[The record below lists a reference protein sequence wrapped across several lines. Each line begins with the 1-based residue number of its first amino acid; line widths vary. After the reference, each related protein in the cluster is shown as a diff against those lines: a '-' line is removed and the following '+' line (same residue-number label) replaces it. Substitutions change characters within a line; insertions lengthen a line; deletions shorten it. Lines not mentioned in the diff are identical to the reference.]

1 MHSWLSATF
10 SRPAADDAGRAGGTI
25 HPGSYQGEDALSISE
40 RTAKAQ
46 RLLQMLAGPLWVH
59 FRDLY
64 DDRGQLIS
72 HSRTQPGLLVTC
84 K

>member
-1 MHSWLSATF
+1 M
-10 SRPAADDAGRAGGTI
+10 
-25 HPGSYQGEDALSISE
+25 GEEVDHEHEPLTSVIGLNKQIADALSISE

-46 RLLQMLAGPLWVH
+46 RLLRILAGPLWVH